1 MCLADFTSIYVIKKA
16 EDFPIGSDKIKSYTV
31 PVSSID
37 DVMLNPNIIVLKNKL
52 YEMRKRSR
60 PYVIRLY
67 KVSKLKSPQ
76 EHYLKLLSYICLREM
91 KIN

>member
-31 PVSSID
+31 PVSIID

-60 PYVIRLY
+60 P
-67 KVSKLKSPQ
+67 
-76 EHYLKLLSYICLREM
+76 
-91 KIN
+91 